1 MAPGPKPIQTP
12 HNLIRCPRCQRNLD
26 PICFYKD
33 RSKSSGR
40 KSHCRNCTKTAC
52 RNWKQE
58 NPEKVAEYKAEE
70 RRERREL
77 RLRNRE
83 LRELYGAQSEAADY
97 QQMVDL
103 FGPDCE
109 SQGIHLSNKRSTKL
123 IRPKLND
130 VEEFGEI
137 YDLLSENQDF
147 DLGSEYEF
155 VSNLILFRLFSSL
168 FHWEYP

>member
-1 MAPGPKPIQTP
+1 METTQA
-12 HNLIRCPRCQRNLD
+12 LVRCPRCQRNLD

-52 RNWKQE
+52 RKWKQE
-58 NPEKVAEYKAEE
+58 NPEKVAAYKTEE

-83 LRELYGAQSEAADY
+83 LRKLYEAQSEAADY
-97 QQMVDL
+97 QQMVEL

-137 YDLLSENQDF
+137 YDLLSENPDYTL
-147 DLGSEYEF
+147 DSEYEF
-155 VSNLILFRLFSSL
+155 VSTALLFRLFNSL
-168 FHWEYP
+168 FNWR